1 VAGTFVY
8 FERCCVSAVFILSS
22 LWKVR
27 HRLEFRAA
35 LMSVLGRLRP
45 ARGAVQVAVPV
56 IEVAVAVAV
65 LLPARAGLLGAALAA
80 TVVVVFSGTLLRRDL
95 SAGCGCW
102 SAPSASRAALLTRNG
117 LLFLLAATSL
127 AVTPAVSAKVALA
140 AIPPGILFAF
150 VIMEVPS
157 ILQYFADSQGVPP

>member
-8 FERCCVSAVFILSS
+8 FERCCVAAVFILSS
-22 LWKVR
+22 VWKIR

-45 ARGAVQVAVPV
+45 LRGAVQVAVPV
-56 IEVAVAVAV
+56 IEVALALAV
-65 LLPARAGLLGAALAA
+65 LLPARAGLIGAALAA
-80 TVVVVFSGTLLRRDL
+80 TVMVVFSGTLLRRDL

-102 SAPSASRAALLTRNG
+102 SAPRASRAALLTRNG
-117 LLFLLAATSL
+117 LLFLLAVTSL
-127 AVTPAVSAKVALA
+127 VGTPALSAKIILA
-140 AIPPGILFAF
+140 AIPPAILFAL